1 MQSKFIKE
9 INKMETLN
17 YKVLEGTGYNGY
29 ILKDAPVKV
38 MQFGE
43 GNFLRAFV
51 DYFYDVANEKAGYN
65 GKVKLVQPIGNF
77 PQMADWINEQEGLYT
92 LYLRG
97 SEKGQKVDAK
107 RVISCVSD
115 CVCPY
120 IDNKWDEVL
129 ALARSED
136 LETVVS
142 NTTEAGIAYTKGD
155 SQFDQVPP
163 NSFPAKLTRVL
174 FERYKAF
181 NGAAD
186 KGLVILSCELIDNNG
201 KELQKCCNN
210 YAKDW
215 DLEPAFIDWMN
226 TANTFCSTLVDR
238 IVPGRIRDPQELAA
252 LEEANGYHD
261 AVLDVGEVFG
271 VWVIEGPAGLEDKL
285 PFKKAGVNVMVVPDV
300 TPYKKRKVRILN
312 GAHTGFVLGAYLAG
326 FDIVRDCMHDAT
338 VLGYMNKM
346 LLDEVVPILPLDQED
361 CKKFAAAVQ
370 DRFNNPFVN
379 HELMSI
385 SLNSTSK
392 WRARNMP
399 SFLEYIEKNGKL
411 PTCLT
416 MSFAAYIAFYSNNI
430 QELNDKGLVCK
441 RAKGNEYTVSDD
453 RWVLEFYNEHK
464 NDDVPT
470 LVHAVM
476 TNEQM
481 WGQDLT
487 KVPGFE
493 EATVKNLTNIRENGA
508 LAAYASCL

>member
-1 MQSKFIKE
+1 M
-9 INKMETLN
+9 
-17 YKVLEGTGYNGY
+17 
-29 ILKDAPVKV
+29 
-38 MQFGE
+38 
-43 GNFLRAFV
+43 
-51 DYFYDVANEKAGYN
+51 
-65 GKVKLVQPIGNF
+65 
-77 PQMADWINEQEGLYT
+77 
-92 LYLRG
+92 
-97 SEKGQKVDAK
+97 
-107 RVISCVSD
+107 SD

-120 IDNKWDEVL
+120 IDGKWDEVL

-142 NTTEAGIAYTKGD
+142 NTTEAGIAYTQGD
-155 SQFDQVPP
+155 SAFDQVPP

-215 DLEPAFIDWMN
+215 NLEAEFIDWMN
-226 TANTFCSTLVDR
+226 NANTFCSTLVDR
-238 IVPGRIRDPQELAA
+238 IVPGRIRDPKELAA
-252 LEEANGYHD
+252 MEEANGYHD
-261 AVLDVGEVFG
+261 QALDVGEVFG

-326 FDIVRDCMHDAT
+326 FDIVRDCMHNDT
-338 VLGYMNKM
+338 VRGFMNKM
-346 LLDEVVPILPLDQED
+346 LHEEIIPTLPLD
-361 CKKFAAAVQ
+361 KKDLEEFASAVE

-399 SFLEYIEKNGKL
+399 SFLEYVGKNGKL

-416 MSFAAYIAFYSNNI
+416 MSFAAYIAFYSNDV
-430 QELNDKGLVCK
+430 QELTDKGLVCK